1 VHPAMRVSRRE
12 EAAPA
17 SPGAW
22 RRRWFH
28 AKRASPLEC
37 LRRPLGT
44 ISRSQGL
51 RDGAPPLRDKEQRLA
66 HALFA
71 RPYPLAG
78 FAEQEEL
85 AEVRSEA
92 G

>member
-1 VHPAMRVSRRE
+1 
-12 EAAPA
+12 
-17 SPGAW
+17 
-22 RRRWFH
+22 
-28 AKRASPLEC
+28 
-37 LRRPLGT
+37 
-44 ISRSQGL
+44 
-51 RDGAPPLRDKEQRLA
+51 LRDKEQRLA